1 MPMSFYVKSDDAF
14 LNCRLWIP
22 HKSRGEGLV
31 FCHGWGGGTP
41 YDDLLEML
49 AGRGLYALR
58 LEQRGYGESTGA
70 ADLSLWPIDMAAC
83 AAALGGVVSK
93 IWAAGQST
101 GGTMALV
108 AAATQ
113 PCFAGALAIAPFCNM
128 PKILEDNANARS
140 VLEGRFGPLQ
150 DKHFRAANAL
160 DIVANMK
167 KPVLIV
173 QGTEDESVPYE
184 HGKLLY
190 QRINS
195 VAQHRTVQGG
205 NHHLTNIDR
214 EPVLADIVAWFDGQS

>member
-1 MPMSFYVKSDDAF
+1 
-14 LNCRLWIP
+14 
-22 HKSRGEGLV
+22 
-31 FCHGWGGGTP
+31 
-41 YDDLLEML
+41 
-49 AGRGLYALR
+49 
-58 LEQRGYGESTGA
+58 
-70 ADLSLWPIDMAAC
+70 
-83 AAALGGVVSK
+83 
-93 IWAAGQST
+93 
-101 GGTMALV
+101 
-108 AAATQ
+108 
-113 PCFAGALAIAPFCNM
+113 
-128 PKILEDNANARS
+128 
-140 VLEGRFGPLQ
+140 LEGRFGPLQ

-214 EPVLADIVAWFDGQS
+214 EPVLADIVAWFDGQG

>member
-1 MPMSFYVKSDDAF
+1 M
-14 LNCRLWIP
+14 LWIP
-22 HKSRGEGLV
+22 EKSRGEGLV

-41 YDDLLEML
+41 YDDLLEIL
-49 AGRGLYALR
+49 AGRGFYALR

-70 ADLSLWPIDMAAC
+70 ADLSLWPVDMVAC
-83 AAALGGVVSK
+83 AAALGRVVHK
-93 IWAAGQST
+93 VWAAGQST

-113 PCFAGALAIAPFCNM
+113 QCFAGALSIAPFCSLAQ
-128 PKILEDNANARS
+128 ILEDNVNARS

-150 DKHFRAANAL
+150 EKHFRAANAL
-160 DIVANMK
+160 EIVGNLK

-173 QGTEDESVPYE
+173 QGTADESVPYA

-190 QRINS
+190 QRLGS

-205 NHHLTNIDR
+205 NHHLTNVDR
-214 EPVLADIVAWFDGQS
+214 APVIADIVTWFDSVGID